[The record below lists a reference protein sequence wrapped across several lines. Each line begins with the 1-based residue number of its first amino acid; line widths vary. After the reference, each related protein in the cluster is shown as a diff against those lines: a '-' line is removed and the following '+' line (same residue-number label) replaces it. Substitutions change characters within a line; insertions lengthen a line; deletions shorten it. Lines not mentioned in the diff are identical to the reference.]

1 MPVGAYG
8 KLVVTENGRTS
19 IPRMVY
25 KWNPRITIQSDYVN
39 PDGKKHTHVNLSLH
53 ARATIDH
60 SSLRDYPGDE
70 MPAAGFITE
79 WEKSASTISWS
90 TDGNFTTVDPY
101 FGGTSHTKCSDS
113 GLRYFEDRDNGQMNY
128 YENVGL
134 DIDCDI
140 VISYKVTQG
149 AAGNTFTTDAE
160 ADIYFYKFY
169 SPSSV
174 TSDWTVNAQTFDNL
188 EDWPSSIGAYTASEV
203 VSWGAFSPDP
213 LFDSS
218 TEPR

>member
-1 MPVGAYG
+1 
-8 KLVVTENGRTS
+8 
-19 IPRMVY
+19 
-25 KWNPRITIQSDYVN
+25 
-39 PDGKKHTHVNLSLH
+39 
-53 ARATIDH
+53 
-60 SSLRDYPGDE
+60 
-70 MPAAGFITE
+70 
-79 WEKSASTISWS
+79 
-90 TDGNFTTVDPY
+90 
-101 FGGTSHTKCSDS
+101 
-113 GLRYFEDRDNGQMNY
+113 MNY